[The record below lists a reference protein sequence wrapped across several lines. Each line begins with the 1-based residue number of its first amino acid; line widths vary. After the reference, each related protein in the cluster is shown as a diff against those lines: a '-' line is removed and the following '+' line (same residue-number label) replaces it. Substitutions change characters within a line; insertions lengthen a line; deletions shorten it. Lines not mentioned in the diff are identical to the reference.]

1 MPTRDVTA
9 GPFTCLFFSA
19 IFQPIFGYCCLT
31 AGYTCA
37 PAHTMHF
44 SSEEVTGQDILLFK
58 LPSLSQFIP
67 FFFLFILKKHN
78 DEWLSAEMAHELLP
92 L

>member
-1 MPTRDVTA
+1 MPMREMSQQA
-9 GPFTCLFFSA
+9 RSHFYFSV

-44 SSEEVTGQDILLFK
+44 GSEEVTGQDVLLFK
-58 LPSLSQFIP
+58 AAFSLGL
-67 FFFLFILKKHN
+67 FLFPPF
-78 DEWLSAEMAHELLP
+78 SAL
-92 L
+92 

>member
-1 MPTRDVTA
+1 MQTREMSQQARSHVN
-9 GPFTCLFFSA
+9 FSA

-58 LPSLSQFIP
+58 LPSLSRFSP
-67 FFFLFILKKHN
+67 FF
-78 DEWLSAEMAHELLP
+78 LSLHFKEAH
-92 L
+92 